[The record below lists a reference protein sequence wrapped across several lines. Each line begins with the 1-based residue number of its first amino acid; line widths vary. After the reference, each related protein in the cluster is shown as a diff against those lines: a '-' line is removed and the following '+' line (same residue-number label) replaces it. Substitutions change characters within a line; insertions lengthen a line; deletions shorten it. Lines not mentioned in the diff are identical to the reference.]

1 MLNDANAAAAENAK
15 NADALIAAE
24 NARVEDAKKAAAA
37 KITDI
42 LFNMFFIVSMFYF
55 VYVFEIR
62 RSAQDNNKMLKMT

>member
-1 MLNDANAAAAENAK
+1 LLAFTSSNSSVSCTGLTLEQ
-15 NADALIAAE
+15 E
-24 NARVEDAKKAAAA
+24 EARSIDAAA

-62 RSAQDNNKMLKMT
+62 RSAQDNNEMLKMTW